1 MRTNAVFSRIAL
13 VSRFCA
19 ESQLSG
25 KTPEKVANLL
35 FYQKTHG
42 ARRGSQ
48 DGPGVGQLI
57 GRRGPSPAAPPHE
70 YGAPDSDSS
79 PPFDYITYS
88 DLKRQ
93 GVVHFIQKHHRTPPP
108 SRNLFRGPETP
119 FWHFAGT
126 GNWRRSSPSS
136 SPTLLHRPSM
146 FPPSMCE

>member
-13 VSRFCA
+13 VSCFCA

-25 KTPEKVANLL
+25 KTPEKIANLL

-42 ARRGSQ
+42 ARRGVR
-48 DGPGVGQLI
+48 DGPRVAQTTWW
-57 GRRGPSPAAPPHE
+57 RGLGATAPATKEGNSGTSP
-70 YGAPDSDSS
+70 S
-79 PPFDYITYS
+79 PPFDYLTLS
-88 DLKRQ
+88 DLKRE

>member
-13 VSRFCA
+13 VSCFCA

-25 KTPEKVANLL
+25 KTPEKIANLL
-35 FYQKTHG
+35 FYQKIHG
-42 ARRGSQ
+42 ARRGGG
-48 DGPGVGQLI
+48 DGPRVAQTTWW
-57 GRRGPSPAAPPHE
+57 RGAAPAYE
-70 YGAPDSDSS
+70 EGDSGTSLS
-79 PPFDYITYS
+79 PPFDYLTLS
-88 DLKRQ
+88 DLKRE

-119 FWHFAGT
+119 FWHSAGT